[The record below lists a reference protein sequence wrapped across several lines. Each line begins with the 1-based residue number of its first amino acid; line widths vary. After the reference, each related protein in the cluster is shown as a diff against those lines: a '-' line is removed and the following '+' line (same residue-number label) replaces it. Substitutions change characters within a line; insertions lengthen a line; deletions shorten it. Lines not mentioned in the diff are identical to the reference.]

1 MNGSGSNYNNNGPSG
16 NMPGD
21 VMSWVVVIICLVAFW
36 PLGLILLLKK
46 IGDTS
51 KSRNQSSYNAGARY
65 QRRPY
70 YQQNQ
75 PPRSGPAAGQYYK
88 PPQQQQ
94 QHTGGQG
101 AAGQQA
107 GGTAGGRQAYYA
119 ASTGAG
125 AQPAVQPY
133 YHTRTGPAKSYADSK
148 KTKKEA
154 KKQSPARNLAVALTV
169 LAVVLGIM
177 GAIFLSSGLSSIAVA
192 GLSAGNLGAAIFGG
206 FSLLGA
212 LISTIMRGI
221 ALRRV
226 SRFNRYAAVVGGR
239 DVVSIS
245 ELSKT
250 LGEPLKKTRKALQE
264 MIDSGYFGESA
275 YIDSGL
281 DSFVVS
287 REAAEKHRQ
296 KSEAAE
302 TDETEKA
309 EGGGN
314 QFVAIVN
321 ELHMLSTQTSD
332 PVICGKIERIEKLT
346 VKIFRTVE
354 ENPEKLPKLRRF
366 MNYYLPTTLKL
377 LHSYQTLERQG
388 IDGENITSAKNDI
401 ERILDTLAVGYEQQL
416 DNLFMSDK
424 LDISAEVNVLE
435 SLMEQDGLTGEGNI
449 MKPAGGN

>member
-16 NMPGD
+16 NPPGD
-21 VMSWVVVIICLVAFW
+21 VMSWVVIIICLVAFW

-46 IGDTS
+46 IGETS
-51 KSRNQSSYNAGARY
+51 KSRNQSSYGAKY
-65 QRRPY
+65 QQRPYY

-75 PPRSGPAAGQYYK
+75 QPRSGPTAGQYYK

-94 QHTGGQG
+94 QHTGGQV
-101 AAGQQA
+101 
-107 GGTAGGRQAYYA
+107 TAGY
-119 ASTGAG
+119 T
-125 AQPAVQPY
+125 Y
-133 YHTRTGPAKSYADSK
+133 YHTQTGQAKSYAESK
-148 KTKKEA
+148 KAKKEA
-154 KKQSPARNLAVALTV
+154 KKQFPARNLAVALTV

-192 GLSAGNLGAAIFGG
+192 GLSAGSLGAAIFGG

-212 LISTIMRGI
+212 LISTILRGI
-221 ALRRV
+221 ALRRI
-226 SRFNRYAAVVGGR
+226 SRFNRYAAVIGGR

-250 LGEPLKKTRKALQE
+250 VGEPPKKTRKSLQE
-264 MIDSGYFGESA
+264 MIDSGYFGETA

-296 KSEAAE
+296 KSEAASDVE
-302 TDETEKA
+302 KTE
-309 EGGGN
+309 GGN
-314 QFVAIVN
+314 QFVATVN
-321 ELHMLSTQTSD
+321 ELHLLRSQTSD

-354 ENPEKLPKLRRF
+354 EKPEKLPKIRRF

-388 IDGENITSAKNDI
+388 IDGENIMAAKKDI

-435 SLMEQDGLTGEGNI
+435 NLLEQDGLAGEGNI